1 VTLSDE
7 EGAYCMEYR
16 GFYSKSNAKKIAF
29 LTNSDPMPE
38 SKGDGYFFDPVTA
51 TWKKR
56 TRREA

>member
-29 LTNSDPMPE
+29 WIKSDPMPE
-38 SKGDGYFFDPVTA
+38 SKGDGYFFDPVTV
-51 TWKKR
+51 TLRKQS
-56 TRREA
+56 